1 MTTNIITNDFYDN
14 RTYDM
19 LYQRLTE
26 HDMNFIKSSDDT
38 IENMLF
44 TRWRTIIS
52 SIMAN
57 YYSEYAN
64 QTTQQ
69 LRNDWFQKYLEY
81 PTKDM
86 TLMPDSLL

>member
-1 MTTNIITNDFYDN
+1 MTNIITNDFYDN
-14 RTYDM
+14 RTYNM

-26 HDMNFIKSSDDT
+26 DDMNFIKSSDDT

-44 TRWRTIIS
+44 TRWCTIIS
-52 SIMAN
+52 SIMPN
-57 YYSEYAN
+57 YYSEYSN

-86 TLMPDSLL
+86 SLMPESLL